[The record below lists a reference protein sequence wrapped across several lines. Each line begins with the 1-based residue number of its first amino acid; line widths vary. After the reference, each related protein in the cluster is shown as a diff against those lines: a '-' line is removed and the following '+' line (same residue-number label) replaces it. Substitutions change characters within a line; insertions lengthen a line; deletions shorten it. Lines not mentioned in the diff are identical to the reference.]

1 MSRRSDSMKCPNPA
15 CEIEISY
22 SSKFCPQ
29 CGTRVGPPDTTPVST
44 GTSTGDTRN
53 TSQQGRTSV
62 GSIHGNVEK
71 EGIGNTSKA
80 RRRANVAALL
90 KIVLGREPLHS
101 EARSMLKAVSRR
113 LNNLEKLEK
122 FIEEAEKTGD
132 LEKAMELFTDM
143 EYFVP
148 DPETMKRRIEAIVP
162 RVFTNTFG
170 MTFVLIEPGT
180 FVMGSP
186 KNEERRGGDEEQH
199 QVMLTK
205 PYYLQTTQVT
215 QGQWKKLMGNN
226 PSYYKGCSDDCP
238 VESVSWHDIQA
249 FINKLNEKEETNKYR
264 LPTEA
269 EWEYACRAGSMTAY
283 HFGDYEDNFEDYARQ
298 AESMAAYYFGYY
310 EDDLEDYAWY
320 GDNSNN
326 KTHPVSLKK
335 PNAWGLYDMHGNVWE
350 WCEDH
355 YGSYPANSVTDPIG
369 PSSGKYRVLRGGSCG
384 NYAWFLR
391 SASRRWDTPD
401 RRYNSFG
408 FRVARA
414 S

>member
-1 MSRRSDSMKCPNPA
+1 MKCPNPA

-29 CGTRVGPPDTTPVST
+29 CGTRVAPPNATPVST
-44 GTSTGDTRN
+44 GTSIGDTRD

-71 EGIGNTSKA
+71 EGTGNSSKA

-132 LEKAMELFTDM
+132 LEKAMKLFRDM

-170 MTFVLIEPGT
+170 MTFILIEPGT
-180 FVMGSP
+180 FMMGSP
-186 KNEERRGGDEEQH
+186 KNEERRGGDEQQH

-215 QGQWKKLMGNN
+215 QGQWKKLMENN
-226 PSYYKGCSDDCP
+226 PSYYNKGCSDDCP
-238 VESVSWHDIQA
+238 VESVSWHDTQA
-249 FINKLNEKEETNKYR
+249 FINKLNEREETSKYR

-298 AESMAAYYFGYY
+298 AESMAAYYFG
-310 EDDLEDYAWY
+310 
-320 GDNSNN
+320 
-326 KTHPVSLKK
+326 
-335 PNAWGLYDMHGNVWE
+335 
-350 WCEDH
+350 
-355 YGSYPANSVTDPIG
+355 
-369 PSSGKYRVLRGGSCG
+369 
-384 NYAWFLR
+384 
-391 SASRRWDTPD
+391 
-401 RRYNSFG
+401 
-408 FRVARA
+408 
-414 S
+414 